1 MFPSVCSSGNG
12 YAGRMNHD
20 DGNATMPNPYAPGP
34 PREGD
39 EDSLEFRQDISPAAD
54 AFPSVPRT
62 ILRWTLVCSI
72 AAIPSFV
79 IGFTVTQGQLWGMVT
94 GIAVFIVGY
103 VWADLVTRP
112 QSWRHSQQITATLR
126 TVYVLR
132 LVASVIFPAGMFLDM
147 FSGMLAVML
156 VAGVSRLEAENEF
169 GFVTAFCT
177 TLVQGVLLNV
187 VLLILAFCVYPIV
200 RMMGRTL
207 GKRQQVPPSSK
218 DQTPLD
224 SSSDSSSESLTNPL
238 LSSSDSSSFD
248 PSLR

>member
-1 MFPSVCSSGNG
+1 MD
-12 YAGRMNHD
+12 HD
-20 DGNATMPNPYAPGP
+20 DENATAPNPYAPGP

-39 EDSLEFRQDISPAAD
+39 ADELESRPDISPGTD
-54 AFPSVPRT
+54 VFPSVPRT

-79 IGFTVTQGQLWGMVT
+79 VGFTVTQGQLWGMVT
-94 GIAVFIVGY
+94 GIAIFIVGY

-112 QSWRHSQQITATLR
+112 QSWRHSPQITATLR

-132 LVASVIFPAGMFLDM
+132 MVASVVLPAGMIVDM
-147 FSGMLAVML
+147 FSGMLAVMI
-156 VAGVSRLEAENEF
+156 VAGVNQFETEPEF
-169 GFVTAFCT
+169 GFVSAVCT

-187 VLLILAFCVYPIV
+187 ILLIVAFCVFPIV
-200 RMMGRTL
+200 RLMGRARE
-207 GKRQQVPPSSK
+207 KRKQRSAISN

-224 SSSDSSSESLTNPL
+224 SSSDSSSESLANPL
-238 LSSSDSSSFD
+238 LSSSDSSPFD